1 MSIVRKI
8 IKNNIER
15 LKVDELLAKEYE
27 QAGYGGIT
35 LTKTPMGAQI
45 NLYAMRPGR
54 VIGKR
59 GRAIKAASE
68 RLETE
73 LGLPNPQI
81 TVIEVEV
88 PELNPAIMASRIAN
102 ALERGVHFRRSIFWS
117 LRRIMDSG
125 ALGCEIIL
133 KGPLRSA
140 RSRFEKVVEG
150 YVPKS
155 GEPAL
160 RNVKIATIHVK
171 MKRGTLGV
179 TVKIVPPDAKFPD
192 KISLDGLPD
201 IEYQL
206 PMEEAAPVAEASAEA
221 VVDETIKAVEPEA
234 DAAEPVITDEAA
246 TDEALVVEET
256 PVEEAAVEP
265 AVEEAVVEES
275 VTEEAA
281 VEEPIEAVEP
291 EAAEAV
297 VEEEAA
303 VEAAVEEPVVE
314 ESIVEEAAVE
324 EVTEAAE
331 PVVEEETVEEP
342 AVEEAVA
349 EVAEE
354 PVAEEPAVEEPE
366 VKVTEA
372 PVAEEPAVEEKIE
385 AAEPAVAEEVVEEPA
400 VDPVVEESAPEEAV
414 EVEPEAVEEP
424 QAEPVITESVPE
436 VSEPEEKAAEPEL
449 VSEPEPVAEKE
460 EETVETESKVKPKP
474 EADMAEE
481 TTDDLP
487 KEEKQ

>member
-1 MSIVRKI
+1 MSIVRRI

-68 RLETE
+68 RLEKE

-125 ALGCEIIL
+125 ALGCEILL

-160 RNVKIATIHVK
+160 RNVKTATIHVK

-192 KISLDGLPD
+192 KVSLEGLPD

-206 PMEEAAPVAEASAEA
+206 PMEEPAIVAEVPVAVEP
-221 VVDETIKAVEPEA
+221 VVEETIKAVEPSVEV
-234 DAAEPVITDEAA
+234 AAPVITDEASSE
-246 TDEALVVEET
+246 EAPAQEET
-256 PVEEAAVEP
+256 PVEGAAVEPVVEGSTPVEP
-265 AVEEAVVEES
+265 AVEEL
-275 VTEEAA
+275 
-281 VEEPIEAVEP
+281 
-291 EAAEAV
+291 
-297 VEEEAA
+297 
-303 VEAAVEEPVVE
+303 
-314 ESIVEEAAVE
+314 AVE
-324 EVTEAAE
+324 EVPEAVEEIPKAAE
-331 PVVEEETVEEP
+331 PVVEVEP
-342 AVEEAVA
+342 AVEEPVAAVT
-349 EVAEE
+349 EE
-354 PVAEEPAVEEPE
+354 SVAEEPAVEEI
-366 VKVTEA
+366 
-372 PVAEEPAVEEKIE
+372 IE
-385 AAEPAVAEEVVEEPA
+385 AAEPAIADEVVEEEASAQEETPVEEPA
-400 VDPVVEESAPEEAV
+400 VEPVVEESSSEEAV
-414 EVEPEAVEEP
+414 KEEPEAVEEP
-424 QAEPVITESVPE
+424 QAEPVITESAPG
-436 VSEPEEKAAEPEL
+436 VSEPKEAPEEPAVESEL
-449 VSEPEPVAEKE
+449 VSEPEPDAEPEIEK
-460 EETVETESKVKPKP
+460 VEPEPEVKPKP
-474 EADMAEE
+474 EADKAEE
-481 TTDDLP
+481 ATEDQP

>member
-1 MSIVRKI
+1 VSIVRRI

-15 LKVDELLAKEYE
+15 VKVDELLAEEYE

-68 RLETE
+68 RLEKE

-125 ALGCEIIL
+125 ALGCEILL

-160 RNVKIATIHVK
+160 RNVKTATIHVK

-192 KISLDGLPD
+192 KVSLEGLPD

-206 PMEEAAPVAEASAEA
+206 PMEEPAIVAE
-221 VVDETIKAVEPEA
+221 V
-234 DAAEPVITDEAA
+234 PV
-246 TDEALVVEET
+246 
-256 PVEEAAVEP
+256 AVEP
-265 AVEEAVVEES
+265 AVEE
-275 VTEEAA
+275 
-281 VEEPIEAVEP
+281 II
-291 EAAEAV
+291 EAAEPAIADEV
-297 VEEEAA
+297 VEEEASA
-303 VEAAVEEPVVE
+303 QEETPVEGAAVEPVVE
-314 ESIVEEAAVE
+314 ESSS
-324 EVTEAAE
+324 
-331 PVVEEETVEEP
+331 
-342 AVEEAVA
+342 EEAVK
-349 EVAEE
+349 E
-354 PVAEEPAVEEPE
+354 
-366 VKVTEA
+366 
-372 PVAEEPAVEEKIE
+372 
-385 AAEPAVAEEVVEEPA
+385 
-400 VDPVVEESAPEEAV
+400 
-414 EVEPEAVEEP
+414 EPEAVEEP
-424 QAEPVITESVPE
+424 QAEPVITESAPE
-436 VSEPEEKAAEPEL
+436 VSEPEEAPKEPAVESEL
-449 VSEPEPVAEKE
+449 VSEPEPDAEPEIDK
-460 EETVETESKVKPKP
+460 VEPEPEVKPKP
-474 EADMAEE
+474 EADKAKEATE
-481 TTDDLP
+481 DQP